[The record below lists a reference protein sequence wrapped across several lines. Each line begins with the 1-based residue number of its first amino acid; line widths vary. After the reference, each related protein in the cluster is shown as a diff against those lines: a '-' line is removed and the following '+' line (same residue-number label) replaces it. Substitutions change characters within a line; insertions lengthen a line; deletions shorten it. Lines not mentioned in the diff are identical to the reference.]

1 MESSLRYAG
10 DSKSLVIHAK
20 EKFPLNTFTH
30 LQGHAELD
38 TKIGAPTYLCAMIRQ
53 YFPDQYASLAV
64 GVQYYRRQKLW
75 YTVRGKKEFPVTANN
90 SVNFHIKGKYGVD
103 EKLLEKKSRVA
114 AEFTWDIMD
123 VKKDQDVRLK
133 VGYEVIEKVPYFHEK
148 SKLYYPAN
156 NKIKLLKLSNI
167 LLLIIV

>member
-53 YFPDQYASLAV
+53 YFPD
-64 GVQYYRRQKLW
+64 
-75 YTVRGKKEFPVTANN
+75 
-90 SVNFHIKGKYGVD
+90 
-103 EKLLEKKSRVA
+103 KKSRVA

-133 VGYEVIEKVPYFHEK
+133 VGYEVIEKVPYFQFSE
-148 SKLYYPAN
+148 N
-156 NKIKLLKLSNI
+156 NWTLTVNNI
-167 LLLIIV
+167 GKWKVRYDL

>member
-53 YFPDQYASLAV
+53 YFPDVCSYPF
-64 GVQYYRRQKLW
+64 Y
-75 YTVRGKKEFPVTANN
+75 NN
-90 SVNFHIKGKYGVD
+90 
-103 EKLLEKKSRVA
+103 
-114 AEFTWDIMD
+114 
-123 VKKDQDVRLK
+123 
-133 VGYEVIEKVPYFHEK
+133 
-148 SKLYYPAN
+148 
-156 NKIKLLKLSNI
+156 
-167 LLLIIV
+167 LLLVYVAIC

>member
-53 YFPDQYASLAV
+53 YFPD
-64 GVQYYRRQKLW
+64 
-75 YTVRGKKEFPVTANN
+75 
-90 SVNFHIKGKYGVD
+90 
-103 EKLLEKKSRVA
+103 KKSRVA

-167 LLLIIV
+167 LLLIIGVSFNEVRTFLLCFCTCHFHYWVMVYTSSFFMYFLFLTILLV